1 MTSTPLSA
9 AKLAANRHNAQFSS
23 GPRTEQGKSRTSGNA
38 LSFGL
43 FAMRDFVRPDE
54 QEDYHIL
61 RQNLLSDLRPAGVLE
76 LAHTGEILSATW
88 RLLRCALLEATMA
101 LPNEALPNDAISDPM
116 EDPETLKL
124 QASIDRARTQA
135 WNMLR
140 RATAELERLQARR
153 ASKPASSAS
162 KPVST
167 NQTHP
172 ATAATTEAPTPPDAQ
187 TPRNA
192 RCPCQSGQKYKRCCG
207 PNAPPI
213 LNLAA

>member
-1 MTSTPLSA
+1 MTSAPLSA
-9 AKLAANRHNAQFSS
+9 AKLNANRHNAQFST

-43 FAMRDFVRPDE
+43 FALRDFVRPDE

-61 RQNLLSDLRPAGVLE
+61 RQNLLADLLPEGVLE

-88 RLLRCALLEATMA
+88 RLLRCGLLEATMA
-101 LPNEALPNDAISDPM
+101 LPNEALPNDAIPDPM
-116 EDPETLKL
+116 EDPKTLKL
-124 QASIDRARTQA
+124 QTSIDRARTQS

-153 ASKPASSAS
+153 AANPAAAA
-162 KPVST
+162 PVST
-167 NQTHP
+167 KQTHP
-172 ATAATTEAPTPPDAQ
+172 APAPIAAPIPPDPQ

-192 RCPCQSGQKYKRCCG
+192 LCPCQSGQKFKRCCG
-207 PNAPPI
+207 PNAPP
-213 LNLAA
+213 LLHTAA

>member
-9 AKLAANRHNAQFSS
+9 AKLAANRHNAQLST

-43 FAMRDFVRPDE
+43 FALRDFVRDHE

-61 RQNLLSDLRPAGVLE
+61 RQNLLSDLRPEGTLE

-88 RLLRCALLEATMA
+88 RLLRCGLLEANLA
-101 LPNEALPNDAISDPM
+101 LPDEALPNAPIPDPM

-153 ASKPASSAS
+153 TSKTASPASKPI
-162 KPVST
+162 ST
-167 NQTHP
+167 KQTHP
-172 ATAATTEAPTPPDAQ
+172 APASTAAPTSSDAQ

-192 RCPCQSGQKYKRCCG
+192 PCPCQSGQKYKRCCG